1 MKTKKE
7 SKILLLTHF
16 SKYLIVFAAFLFL
29 ISYGEKT
36 KVAQKLIP
44 ARNYYQTPKTT
55 VTAQNIKVFA
65 PSPAPAPPPFS
76 WTVEKVDE
84 HETKMTIPAD
94 PRMSTSEELF
104 SEMNNYRQS
113 HSLSTIQKSDK
124 LCEIA
129 QKRADEQ
136 VANGGLDNHA
146 GFDKYA
152 KDQQEFSRI
161 GEVLFGGGQPEYAVH
176 IVEFGWDR
184 SLTGHREAI
193 QDPNWQYG
201 CGGIAGYYAVF
212 IFGTH

>member
-1 MKTKKE
+1 MRRKKE

-16 SKYLIVFAAFLFL
+16 SKYLIMFGAFLFL
-29 ISYGEKT
+29 ISYSEGI
-36 KVAQKLIP
+36 KVAQKLVP
-44 ARNYYQTPKTT
+44 ARNYYQKPQTT
-55 VTAQNIKVFA
+55 TIQRNIKVYV
-65 PSPAPAPPPFS
+65 PASTPVPVPFN
-76 WTVEKVDE
+76 WTVDKVDE
-84 HETKMTIPAD
+84 HETKMSLPPD
-94 PRMSTSEELF
+94 PRMSTADELF
-104 SEMNNYRQS
+104 IEMNSYRQS
-113 HSLSTIQKSDK
+113 HSLPTIQKNDT
-124 LCEIA
+124 LCSIA

-152 KDQQEFSRI
+152 QNQQEFSRM
-161 GEVLFGGGQPEYAVH
+161 GEVLFGGGQPEYGVH

-201 CGGIAGYYAVF
+201 CGGIAGYFAVF